1 MPILVCELFWGLW
14 LLPFGYL
21 VFKSGFLPK
30 VLGILLMMGC
40 LSYLVHFFEGV
51 LFPGL
56 LRGVLKRSS
65 CCPRLLENSAFV
77 CGCRSWAHV
86 TPFLETE
93 PLTKPAACGGPER
106 RIDTVVAPG
115 DEQVDDVRV
124 A

>member
-56 LRGVLKRSS
+56 LRGVA
-65 CCPRLLENSAFV
+65 E
-77 CGCRSWAHV
+77 
-86 TPFLETE
+86 
-93 PLTKPAACGGPER
+93 
-106 RIDTVVAPG
+106 TVVMLPAPLG
-115 DEQVDDVRV
+115 EFGICRWLLIV
-124 A
+124 AARQSILRD